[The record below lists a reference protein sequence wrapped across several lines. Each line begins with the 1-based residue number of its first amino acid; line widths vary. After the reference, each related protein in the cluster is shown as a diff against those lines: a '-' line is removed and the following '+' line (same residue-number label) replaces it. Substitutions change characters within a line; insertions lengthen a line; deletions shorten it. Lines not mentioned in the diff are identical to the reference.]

1 MESRLPEDTPNKES
15 VIMVESPDNAVRNPS
30 FTYVLLAIYDNNR
43 IVARRIV
50 FGGIVPF
57 RIRKTGIVSISK

>member
-1 MESRLPEDTPNKES
+1 
-15 VIMVESPDNAVRNPS
+15 MVESPDNAVRNPS